1 MTHRKNSVALGPSPR
16 GTLAWGS
23 GSPIPFGGT
32 MSADFT
38 GSKACREEWFSCR
51 VLGGLPDVDVIGPV
65 ALGPRSSSDRAGR
78 DASRRC
84 RFEALVPTDR
94 NRGAQTI
101 PRVASRPPRRNG
113 VENGEARGPPFR
125 RSNAVRF
132 MRPRRR
138 RSIAA
143 RARESSQASA
153 NVAFHH
159 LNTRFAC
166 RARRSMSERVKA
178 PTDSHPR
185 TSLSYPGGRNRKL
198 RDRWNVHLS
207 NGMSSPWARKRR
219 PRKWSNERLSK

>member
-84 RFEALVPTDR
+84 PFEALVPTDR

-113 VENGEARGPPFR
+113 VENGEARGTRFDGR
-125 RSNAVRF
+125 TLSGSWDRDEGDRSRLGPGN
-132 MRPRRR
+132 
-138 RSIAA
+138 
-143 RARESSQASA
+143 RARLRRTWPSTTSTRVSR
-153 NVAFHH
+153 VA
-159 LNTRFAC
+159 RVVQC
-166 RARRSMSERVKA
+166 RSGGRRA
-178 PTDSHPR
+178 PTAIHGPPSRIREEGTASFETDGTSICR
-185 TSLSYPGGRNRKL
+185 T
-198 RDRWNVHLS
+198 
-207 NGMSSPWARKRR
+207 A
-219 PRKWSNERLSK
+219 

>member
-51 VLGGLPDVDVIGPV
+51 VLGGLPDADVIRAV

-84 RFEALVPTDR
+84 PFEALVPTDP

-113 VENGEARGPPFR
+113 VENGEARGP
-125 RSNAVRF
+125 RF
-132 MRPRRR
+132 
-138 RSIAA
+138 
-143 RARESSQASA
+143 
-153 NVAFHH
+153 
-159 LNTRFAC
+159 
-166 RARRSMSERVKA
+166 
-178 PTDSHPR
+178 DGR
-185 TSLSYPGGRNRKL
+185 TQSGSWDRDEGD
-198 RDRWNVHLS
+198 RDRKSTRLN
-207 NGMSSPWARKRR
+207 SSHSQISYAVFCLKT
-219 PRKWSNERLSK
+219 K

>member
-1 MTHRKNSVALGPSPR
+1 MTHRKNSVASGPSPR

-51 VLGGLPDVDVIGPV
+51 VLGGLPDADVIRAV

-84 RFEALVPTDR
+84 PFEALVPTDP

-113 VENGEARGPPFR
+113 VENGEARGPRFDGRTQSGSWDRDEGDRSRLGPGNRARLR
-125 RSNAVRF
+125 RTWPSTTSTRVS
-132 MRPRRR
+132 RRR
-138 RSIAA
+138 AA
-143 RARESSQASA
+143 
-153 NVAFHH
+153 
-159 LNTRFAC
+159 
-166 RARRSMSERVKA
+166 
-178 PTDSHPR
+178 
-185 TSLSYPGGRNRKL
+185 
-198 RDRWNVHLS
+198 
-207 NGMSSPWARKRR
+207 RR
-219 PRKWSNERLSK
+219 PRGSYKTRAKDRSKIFRGDQASLRSRAIEA